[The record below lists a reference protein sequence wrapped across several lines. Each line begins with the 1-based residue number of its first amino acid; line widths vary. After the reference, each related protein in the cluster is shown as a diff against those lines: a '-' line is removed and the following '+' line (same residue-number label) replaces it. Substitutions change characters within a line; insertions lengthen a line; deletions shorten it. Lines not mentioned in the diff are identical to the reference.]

1 MLNVWFSRTYFR
13 FVILLLL
20 IIGNAGCDQFSKKL
34 VREKVDAYAHIEV
47 VRDRF
52 MLTNVENTGA
62 FLSLGAEWS
71 GTWKNLVL
79 TIIPAIVLSY
89 MLFLVLFSRD
99 LSVIMSIGL
108 AFITGGGLGN
118 IYDRI
123 RYGSVTDFLHLD
135 FHFFET
141 GIFNLADLSITFGTV
156 LVLVGFITTRHKSSL

>member
-1 MLNVWFSRTYFR
+1 MLNSWFKHTSLR

-20 IIGNAGCDQFSKKL
+20 ILGNAGCDQISKRL
-34 VREKVDAYAHIEV
+34 VRDKVDAYAQIEV
-47 VRDRF
+47 VRDRL

-71 GTWKNLVL
+71 GTWKNLFL
-79 TIIPAIVLSY
+79 AIIPAIVLSY
-89 MLFLVLFSRD
+89 MLFLVLFSRNLSTA
-99 LSVIMSIGL
+99 LSVGL
-108 AFITGGGLGN
+108 AFITGGGIGN

-156 LVLVGFITTRHKSSL
+156 IVLLSFITARHKS